1 MIVEMDRR
9 RVAWDVKAVTA
20 AALMTLVGAT
30 PSGAALG
37 KRAASV
43 ADDQKRLGGEVHT
56 LTPAAGFAVHEI
68 RAADGTVV
76 REYVSPAG
84 EVFGVSWRGAT
95 RPNLVDLLGD
105 HYADFRDAP
114 RAPGHRRGALVVRTD
129 HLVVEM
135 GGHLRDFHGRA
146 YLPDRLPASVSS
158 DAVR

>member
-1 MIVEMDRR
+1 MLAK
-9 RVAWDVKAVTA
+9 RVGNVKVVLA
-20 AALMTLVGAT
+20 AASMVLLGAA
-30 PSGAALG
+30 PIRAALG
-37 KRAASV
+37 KPASSV

-56 LTPAAGFAVHEI
+56 RSTGPGMTVHEI
-68 RAADGTVV
+68 SAADGTVV

-95 RPNLVDLLGD
+95 RPNLVDLLAD
-105 HYADFRDAP
+105 HYRAFQEAP
-114 RAPGHRRGALVVRTD
+114 RPPGHRRGPLVVRTD

-135 GGHLRDFHGRA
+135 GGHMRDFHGRA

>member
-1 MIVEMDRR
+1 M
-9 RVAWDVKAVTA
+9 KALIA
-20 AALMTLVGAT
+20 AASMTLLGST
-30 PSGAALG
+30 PIWAALG
-37 KRAASV
+37 KTVSSV

-56 LTPAAGFAVHEI
+56 LSTAAGFAVHEI
-68 RAADGTVV
+68 SATDGTVV

-105 HYADFRDAP
+105 HYPAYRDAP
-114 RAPGHRRGALVVRTD
+114 RPPGHRHGPVVVRTD

-135 GGHLRDFHGRA
+135 GGHMRDFHGRA

-158 DAVR
+158 DAIR

>member
-1 MIVEMDRR
+1 
-9 RVAWDVKAVTA
+9 VKAVIA
-20 AALMTLVGAT
+20 AASMMLLGTT
-30 PSGAALG
+30 PLWAALG
-37 KRAASV
+37 KPVSSV

-56 LTPAAGFAVHEI
+56 RSTAAGFAVQEI
-68 RAADGTVV
+68 SAADGTVV

-105 HYADFRDAP
+105 HYAAFRQAP
-114 RAPGHRRGALVVRTD
+114 RPPGHRRGPLVVRTD

-135 GGHLRDFHGRA
+135 GGHMRDFHGRA

>member
-1 MIVEMDRR
+1 
-9 RVAWDVKAVTA
+9 VKALIA
-20 AALMTLVGAT
+20 AASMMLLGST
-30 PSGAALG
+30 PIWAALG
-37 KRAASV
+37 KTVSSV

-56 LTPAAGFAVHEI
+56 LSTAAGFAVHEI
-68 RAADGTVV
+68 SATDGTVV

-105 HYADFRDAP
+105 HYAAFRDAP
-114 RAPGHRRGALVVRTD
+114 RPPGHRRGPLVVRTD

-135 GGHLRDFHGRA
+135 GGHMRDFHGRA
-146 YLPDRLPASVSS
+146 YLPDRLPVSVSS

>member
-1 MIVEMDRR
+1 M
-9 RVAWDVKAVTA
+9 KALIA
-20 AALMTLVGAT
+20 AASMTLLGST
-30 PSGAALG
+30 PIWAALG
-37 KRAASV
+37 KTVSSV

-56 LTPAAGFAVHEI
+56 LSTAAGFAVHEI
-68 RAADGTVV
+68 SATDGTVV

-105 HYADFRDAP
+105 HYAAFRDAP
-114 RAPGHRRGALVVRTD
+114 RPPGHRRGPLVVRTD

-135 GGHLRDFHGRA
+135 GGHMRDFHGRA

-158 DAVR
+158 DDVR